1 MATPHAAGPPVY
13 NSLDGLLAGVR
24 PHVDL
29 EAVLVHVAVAA
40 DGTLELGTKV
50 SLHMA
55 LQSGWAGSRP
65 LTNVAFVP
73 GGG

>member
-1 MATPHAAGPPVY
+1 MY

-29 EAVLVHVAVAA
+29 KSVLVHVAVAA
-40 DGTLELGTKV
+40 DGALELGPEV
-50 SLHMA
+50 RLHVA
-55 LQSGWAGSRP
+55 LQSRGAGSRP

-73 GGG
+73 

>member
-1 MATPHAAGPPVY
+1 MATPVK

-24 PHVDL
+24 PHVDF

-40 DGTLELGTKV
+40 DGALELGPEV

-55 LQSGWAGSRP
+55 LQSGRAGSRP